1 MLLLCYAVE
10 LSIAPAKLLNWNI
23 DWLCMPAQLRW
34 LKPMSSGN
42 EKYLALP
49 RILADPSC
57 RRGHVPSRKVGSA
70 HSIVFSPYMS
80 RPCKHWK
87 LNCQFTTYTLACGDS
102 EWWNT
107 IFPFCELSN
116 TNLAFKTWCIQQTL
130 RTSNVWASCTYCCA
144 RFTVMSDMV
153 KLHAFLCLNLLF
165 SFSFSC
171 RPCVLFYCFSLFIT
185 FIAHLIC

>member
-1 MLLLCYAVE
+1 MYHANHEIEILSNSCYCYAVE

-70 HSIVFSPYMS
+70 HSIVFPPYMS
-80 RPCKHWK
+80 RPCKYWK

-102 EWWNT
+102 DWWNT
-107 IFPFCELSN
+107 IFRFVNFPIPIWFSKHGVYNKLWELPMYE
-116 TNLAFKTWCIQQTL
+116 LAVLDLLWWVTW
-130 RTSNVWASCTYCCA
+130 
-144 RFTVMSDMV
+144 
-153 KLHAFLCLNLLF
+153 
-165 SFSFSC
+165 
-171 RPCVLFYCFSLFIT
+171 
-185 FIAHLIC
+185 